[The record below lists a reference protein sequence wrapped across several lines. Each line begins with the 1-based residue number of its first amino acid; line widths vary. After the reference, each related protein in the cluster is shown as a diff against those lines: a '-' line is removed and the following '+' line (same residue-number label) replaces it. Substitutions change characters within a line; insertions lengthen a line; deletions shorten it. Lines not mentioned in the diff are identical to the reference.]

1 MMRRVVPIGVS
12 TGGVW
17 SFNLRALRHVCT
29 MRADGAAE
37 EEINSLAVRLLKHV
51 MKTEIFFFGDF
62 KPNEKGFFQPKYYKV

>member
-1 MMRRVVPIGVS
+1 MMRRIIPIGVS
-12 TGGVW
+12 TGGCW

-51 MKTEIFFFGDF
+51 MKTEIHFFGDF
-62 KPNEKGFFQPKYYKV
+62 SPNQKGFFQPKHFKV